1 MTDEVLSKH
10 LAQIERRG
18 GKARLKK
25 MTAEERREIAVK
37 AGKASGE
44 ARRKKAKGKKKERKK

>member
-1 MTDEVLSKH
+1 
-10 LAQIERRG
+10 
-18 GKARLKK
+18 

-44 ARRKKAKGKKKERKK
+44 ARRKKAKGKKKERKKWGRRQAQSTGL

>member
-10 LAQIERRG
+10 LAQIGRRG

-44 ARRKKAKGKKKERKK
+44 ARRAKAKGKKKERKK